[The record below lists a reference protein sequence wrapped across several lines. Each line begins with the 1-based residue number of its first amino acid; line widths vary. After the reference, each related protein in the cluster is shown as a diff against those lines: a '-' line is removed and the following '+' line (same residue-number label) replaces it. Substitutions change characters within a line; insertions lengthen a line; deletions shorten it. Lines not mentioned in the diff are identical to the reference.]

1 MDLLR
6 VPSRTS
12 GTSSRL
18 PPTKTTTSNRLPRP
32 TLFQGPP
39 SRNASAIS
47 LALPGVKSAAIGV
60 PTTTQ
65 VSQSLGQQ
73 PPQVPHYHIPEFRG
87 SVFRRPPVSG
97 EARNENDRADALW
110 DEMQNTLAEVELS
123 ASNSSHVFT
132 SEHAKVLEDLRTAQL
147 ALAQAWARSE
157 ADELD
162 NHYPEHKNLDAKLGG
177 SAEASPAAKHGK
189 ESRDDS
195 PSRVNKNL
203 EEETERDIQ
212 LSRKRREANDLYFQR
227 VNSGVLDVV
236 AKLEE
241 VATAMRQ
248 VEKES
253 REIWSES
260 DGNGSGE
267 SVPDTTNTASR
278 PGTRG

>member
-1 MDLLR
+1 MNLLR
-6 VPSRTS
+6 VPSQTS

-18 PPTKTTTSNRLPRP
+18 PPTRTTTSNRLPKP

-47 LALPGVKSAAIGV
+47 LTLPGAKAAAIGV
-60 PTTTQ
+60 PAPTQ
-65 VSQSLGQQ
+65 ANQSLGQQ
-73 PPQVPHYHIPEFRG
+73 PPQVPRYRIPELRG
-87 SVFRRPPVSG
+87 SIFSRPPVSG
-97 EARNENDRADALW
+97 EAKNENDRADALW

-123 ASNSSHVFT
+123 ASNGSHVFT

-162 NHYPEHKNLDAKLGG
+162 NHHPEHENLDAKLGG
-177 SAEASPAAKHGK
+177 SVEVSPTAKRGK
-189 ESRDDS
+189 EGRDDS

-212 LSRKRREANDLYFQR
+212 LSRKRREANDRYFQR

-260 DGNGSGE
+260 DGSGSGE
-267 SVPDTTNTASR
+267 SVTDTTNTASR
-278 PGTRG
+278 PGMRG